1 MCPNYYYYYF
11 FQKMLQAKQL
21 GNKLQSH
28 LTNNLKPKKFC
39 DQSSTKA
46 FYKGLSVKKGK
57 LDMITSTVNNKY
69 AVVKSFGFSSIVG
82 LSSFFFWKI
91 QKC

>member
-1 MCPNYYYYYF
+1 MCPNYFFFF
-11 FQKMLQAKQL
+11 FQKMLKAKQL
-21 GNKLQSH
+21 GNKLPSH
-28 LTNNLKPKKFC
+28 SANNLKPKTFC
-39 DQSSTKA
+39 GQSSIKA

-69 AVVKSFGFSSIVG
+69 AVVKSFGFSSIG

-91 QKC
+91 

>member
-1 MCPNYYYYYF
+1 MCPNYFF
-11 FQKMLQAKQL
+11 FQKMLKARQL
-21 GNKLQSH
+21 GNKPPSH
-28 LTNNLKPKKFC
+28 STNNLKPKKFC
-39 DQSSTKA
+39 GQSSIKA

-91 QKC
+91 

>member
-1 MCPNYYYYYF
+1 MCPNYFFF
-11 FQKMLQAKQL
+11 FQKMLKAKQL
-21 GNKLQSH
+21 GNKLPSH
-28 LTNNLKPKKFC
+28 SANNLKPKTFC
-39 DQSSTKA
+39 GQSSIKA

-69 AVVKSFGFSSIVG
+69 AVVKSFGFSSIG

-91 QKC
+91 

>member
-1 MCPNYYYYYF
+1 MCPFFFFF

-39 DQSSTKA
+39 GQSSINA

-69 AVVKSFGFSSIVG
+69 AVVKSFGFSSIG

-91 QKC
+91 

>member
-1 MCPNYYYYYF
+1 
-11 FQKMLQAKQL
+11 MLKAKQL
-21 GNKLQSH
+21 GNKLPSH
-28 LTNNLKPKKFC
+28 SANNLKPKTFC
-39 DQSSTKA
+39 GQSSIKA

-69 AVVKSFGFSSIVG
+69 AVVKSFGFSSIG

-91 QKC
+91 